1 MHFLFNTVLS
11 FDDSPLCLGVS
22 NIYSSFF
29 NLIVRLR
36 ELKGK
41 QNFSVEH
48 LFLGLYNEETVKL
61 QLNAAWYFYDF
72 CY

>member
-1 MHFLFNTVLS
+1 MIHHIVLVFQIS
-11 FDDSPLCLGVS
+11 IVA
-22 NIYSSFF
+22 FF

-48 LFLGLYNEETVKL
+48 LFVGLYNEKTVKL